1 MFLKTCI
8 FYYRLQNT
16 CFVSQASAAD
26 KGANDHA
33 EGDTSTAA
41 ESSAETLIASEP
53 TFADEQK
60 IHITKLSRKVT
71 EEQVRSHFEEYGEV
85 LKVEVVESRQSRSSE
100 DGYNFGRVTFRD
112 KMTVNAVLADKVS
125 FFVRFLLNN
134 LI

>member
-33 EGDTSTAA
+33 EGETSTAA
-41 ESSAETLIASEP
+41 ETLIPSEP

-125 FFVRFLLNN
+125 YFVRFLLNN

>member
-1 MFLKTCI
+1 MFLKNCI
-8 FYYRLQNT
+8 FYYRLQST

-33 EGDTSTAA
+33 EGETSTA
-41 ESSAETLIASEP
+41 AETLIASEP

-71 EEQVRSHFEEYGEV
+71 EEQVRNHFEEYGEV

-125 FFVRFLLNN
+125 YFVRFLLNN
-134 LI
+134 LN